1 MSGSDPPDPT
11 VRVENL
17 GVRYRVWRQ
26 PVDRLKQAL
35 FGRWHTYHEELW
47 ALRHVDLQVEK
58 GTTFGII
65 GPNGSGKSTL
75 LKVIAGLLAPAEGRV
90 ERTGRL
96 AALLELG
103 AGFHGEYT
111 GRENVFL
118 NAAMLCL
125 TRDEIEAIYPAVVA
139 FSELGA
145 FMERP
150 VKTYS
155 SGMFVRLAF
164 AVAAQVEPNILVI
177 DEALAVGDA
186 VFQHRC
192 LGRIKELQRRGTT
205 ILFVTHDMN
214 SVAAFCNAALW
225 LDSGST
231 RLQGSPEAV
240 VKQYL
245 AWVYARQDRELQ
257 VEAIPAEGATQLRYG
272 NGKAVIDRFEIRSEE
287 GEPTRVLRGRKRY
300 TVDIEA
306 TFRAA
311 VKAPIV
317 GFQIRDPFGREIFS
331 VNTLQCDLEVADTA
345 PGDRVSAVFEIEWPE
360 LAEALYSFSPSVAAG
375 TQDHHEVLDWIE
387 GAGFVRS
394 VPERFV
400 LGLVRVRPLAAAYR
414 RLPQAVAS
422 VGA

>member
-1 MSGSDPPDPT
+1 VSGEQHVVHP

-17 GVRYRVWRQ
+17 GVRYRIWRQ
-26 PVDRLKQAL
+26 PVDRLKQTL
-35 FGRWHTYHEELW
+35 FGRWHTYYEELW
-47 ALRHVDLQVEK
+47 ALRHVNLEVEK

-75 LKVIAGLLAPAEGRV
+75 LKVIAGLLAPAEGHV

-118 NAAMLCL
+118 NAAMLGL
-125 TRDEIEAIYPAVVA
+125 TRDEIESIYPAVVA
-139 FSELGA
+139 FSELGP
-145 FMERP
+145 FMDRP

-164 AVAAQVEPNILVI
+164 AVAAQVSPDVLVI

-192 LGRIKELQRRGTT
+192 LGRIKDLQRQGTT

-225 LDSGST
+225 LDAGSP
-231 RLQGSPEAV
+231 RLQGPPEAV

-257 VEAIPAEGATQLRYG
+257 VEALAASGPTQLRYG
-272 NGKAVIDRFEIRSEE
+272 NGKACIDRFEILTEE
-287 GEPTRVLRGRKRY
+287 GEPTRVLRGRRRY
-300 TVDIEA
+300 TVVLEA
-306 TFRAA
+306 TFRAP
-311 VKAPIV
+311 VRAPIL
-317 GFQIRDPFGREIFS
+317 GFQVRDPFGREIFS
-331 VNTLQCDLEVADTA
+331 VNTLQCEVPVGDGA
-345 PGDRVSAVFEIEWPE
+345 PGDRVAATFVIEWPE
-360 LAEALYSFSPSVAAG
+360 LAEALYSVSPSIAAG
-375 TQDHHEVLDWIE
+375 TQDHHEVLDWLE

-394 VPERFV
+394 VPDRFV
-400 LGLVRVRPLAAAYR
+400 LGLIRVRPVEAEYR
-414 RLPQAVAS
+414 RLAD
-422 VGA
+422 GT

>member
-1 MSGSDPPDPT
+1 MSSEKGDATS
-11 VRVENL
+11 VQVENL
-17 GVRYRVWRQ
+17 GVRYRVYEQ
-26 PVDRLKQAL
+26 PVDRLKQTL
-35 FGRWHTYHEELW
+35 FGRWKTYYEELW
-47 ALRHVDLQVEK
+47 ALRHVSFHVEK
-58 GTTFGII
+58 GMTFGII

-75 LKVIAGLLAPAEGRV
+75 LKVIAGLLAPAEGHVKRD
-90 ERTGRL
+90 GRL

-118 NAAMLCL
+118 NAAMLGL
-125 TRDEIEAIYPAVVA
+125 TRDEIESIYPAVVA

-145 FMERP
+145 VMNRP

-164 AVAAQVEPNILVI
+164 AVAAQVNPDVLVI

-192 LGRIKELQRRGTT
+192 LGRIKELQRQGAT

-231 RLQGSPEAV
+231 RLQGAPEAV

-245 AWVYARQDRELQ
+245 AWVYARQDKELQ
-257 VEAIPAEGATQLRYG
+257 VEQIVAEGPTQLRYG
-272 NGKAVIDRFEIRSEE
+272 NGKGQIERFEILTEA
-287 GEPTRVLRGRKRY
+287 GEPTRVLHGARRY
-300 TVDIEA
+300 TVELDG
-306 TFRAA
+306 TLRAP
-311 VKAPIV
+311 VRSPIL

-331 VNTLQCDLEVADTA
+331 VNTFQCDLHVEDGE
-345 PGDRVSAVFEIEWPE
+345 PGDRFSARFVIEWPE
-360 LAEALYSFSPSVAAG
+360 LADALYSFSPSIAAG
-375 TQDHHEVLDWIE
+375 TQDLHEVLDWLE
-387 GAGFVRS
+387 GAAFVRS
-394 VPERFV
+394 VTDRFV
-400 LGLVRVRPLAAAYR
+400 LGLIRVRPIEAECR
-414 RLPQAVAS
+414 RVPAVR
-422 VGA
+422 